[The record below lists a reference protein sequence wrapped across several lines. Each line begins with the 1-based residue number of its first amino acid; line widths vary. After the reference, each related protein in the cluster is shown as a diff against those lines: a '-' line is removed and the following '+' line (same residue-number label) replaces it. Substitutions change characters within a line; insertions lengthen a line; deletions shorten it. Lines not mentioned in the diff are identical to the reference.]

1 MIESSQV
8 HRARV
13 APQRAFATQVEIDIE
28 IAHGQFAQA
37 AINRLAI
44 PAAGEI
50 GLCHGAPM
58 PAYLEDRNDVIR
70 VLFCFQIE
78 DQRWESE
85 SAKCCR
91 AKNSALEASPSSNI
105 QPPRDHQDPI
115 LN

>member
-8 HRARV
+8 HWARV
-13 APQRAFATQVEIDIE
+13 APQRAFATQVEVNVK
-28 IAHGQFAQA
+28 IAHGQLAEA

-58 PAYLEDRNDVIR
+58 PAHLENGNDVIG

-78 DQRWESE
+78 DQRWETE
-85 SAKCCR
+85 NAKR
-91 AKNSALEASPSSNI
+91 SRTKNSAFQTGRRVIVQNFLRRSRGEA
-105 QPPRDHQDPI
+105 
-115 LN
+115 